1 MNTRRLTKEELLS
14 AAEKIFGT
22 KPKWHSYI
30 ALPAGHSFTTYFES
44 DIEFTGADFCAQ
56 FKEYILGIYIYYRN
70 EMLDKDFLKEAEF
83 ENAVR
88 SMGHFA
94 KEHGYRAEENLFYT
108 VYNFALKERVRE
120 E

>member
-22 KPKWHSYI
+22 KPKWHSYL

-44 DIEFTGADFCAQ
+44 DIEFTGADLCVQ

-70 EMLDKDFLKEAEF
+70 EMLDKDFQKEHEF
-83 ENAVR
+83 ETAVS

-94 KEHGYRAEENLFYT
+94 KEHGYRAEESLFCT
-108 VYNFALKERVRE
+108 VYNFALKERV
-120 E
+120 

>member
-1 MNTRRLTKEELLS
+1 MNTRNLTKAELLDISTKVFGS
-14 AAEKIFGT
+14 A
-22 KPKWHSYI
+22 PKWHSLL

-70 EMLDKDFLKEAEF
+70 EMLEKDHAKECEF

-88 SMGHFA
+88 AAGHFS

-108 VYNFALKERVRE
+108 VYNFALKERIGG
-120 E
+120 